1 MSEDDG
7 NRACGEGG
15 CGYECE
21 EVCVWVLGGRGVGV
35 ISGGVMWEGVGDG
48 CRLWRV
54 EDRCGK
60 GGCEEEVNGWFRLR
74 EGIADNQK

>member
-1 MSEDDG
+1 MREVFMSEDDG

-35 ISGGVMWEGVGDG
+35 ISGGVMWEGVGVG
-48 CRLWRV
+48 AGYGGWRIGV
-54 EDRCGK
+54 E
-60 GGCEEEVNGWFRLR
+60 R
-74 EGIADNQK
+74 EGVRKRSIVGLG